1 MVPVFCWPMSPPEIS
16 THRPVT
22 SSWSCSG
29 VWRASTTPR
38 RSWLRIARKPRRSPM
53 SWCGCKTEKSRKFDG
68 AEMARLLLFYRLIVR
83 PLLAEPV
90 RTALTVLAIA
100 LGVAVVL
107 AIDLA
112 GTSDLEVIASGGV
125 PEGAAGTLSTLP
137 YPVRISARIE
147 DYAIDVDTQ
156 HSFPLLGLDLI
167 AKGVGHEDAAS
178 SFHME
183 RPEDALKY
191 LGEYES
197 IWVGKSLGHKAGDRI
212 KLLINDQVREYTVR
226 GVYPDANGNAAAIV
240 MDLAAAQV
248 ALNRFG
254 RVDRILVKVP
264 PAAGFFGEGEPC

>member
-1 MVPVFCWPMSPPEIS
+1 M
-16 THRPVT
+16 

-29 VWRASTTPR
+29 AWRSSTTRR
-38 RSWLRIARKPRRSPM
+38 RSGRRTAQKPRRSPM
-53 SWCGCKTEKSRKFDG
+53 LWCGCKTEKSRRSAG
-68 AEMARLLLFYRLIVR
+68 AEMARLLLFYRLMVR

-112 GTSDLEVIASGGV
+112 GTAAAGSFRSSMETLAGDSDLEVIASGGV
-125 PEGAAGTLSTLP
+125 PESAVGTLAALP

-167 AKGVGHEDAAS
+167 AEGEEHEDASS
-178 SFHME
+178 SFHLE

-191 LGEYES
+191 LGQYDS
-197 IWVGKSLGHKAGDRI
+197 VWVGQSLGYQAGDRI
-212 KLLINDQVREYTVR
+212 QLLINDQVREYTVR
-226 GVYPDANGNAAAIV
+226 GVYPDANGNAAAVV

-254 RVDRILVKVP
+254 RVDRILVRVP
-264 PAAGFFGEGEPC
+264 PPASLEEWQ